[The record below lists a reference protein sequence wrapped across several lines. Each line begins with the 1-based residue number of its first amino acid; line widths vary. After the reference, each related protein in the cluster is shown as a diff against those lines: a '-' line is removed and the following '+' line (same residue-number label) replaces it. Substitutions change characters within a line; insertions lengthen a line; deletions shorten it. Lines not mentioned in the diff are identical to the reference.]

1 MTALAPETLQLLA
14 YLTRAHAAATLLA
27 QATAIVDWSEVA
39 GWCVRAANHY
49 SAPDAVR
56 LLGASTQVAF
66 AEDDRATLIR
76 ECVDSLARAH
86 AIRPLHEI
94 DGALEAAEY
103 ALGVR
108 R

>member
-56 LLGASTQVAF
+56 LLGALLI
-66 AEDDRATLIR
+66 DDEVTR
-76 ECVDSLARAH
+76 
-86 AIRPLHEI
+86 
-94 DGALEAAEY
+94 
-103 ALGVR
+103 
-108 R
+108 